1 MRVWSVVLA
10 LLLLAAVGRA
20 PGAAVPSAGVLRAPE
35 VALGSPAQLP
45 KWRRVLAALASEERL
60 LRACLQRTAACRDD
74 RMRAW
79 REAVLAAAGRPLRE
93 RLERVNR
100 FVNGFRYRS
109 DSDLWQQSDYWATPL
124 EFLARSGDCEDYA
137 IAKYATL
144 RLLAVP
150 ERDMRLVVL
159 HDTRRDLVHAVLTVA
174 VDGRRFVLDNL
185 YDRVLPEERLP
196 QYRPYYSVN
205 AEGLWRALPS
215 TRTVRLDAGQLQ
227 PARR

>member
-1 MRVWSVVLA
+1 MRVSTVLLV
-10 LLLLAAVGRA
+10 LLLFAAVGRA
-20 PGAAVPSAGVLRAPE
+20 PAAAVPAAGVLRTPE
-35 VALGSPAQLP
+35 VALGSSARLP
-45 KWRRVLAALASEERL
+45 KWQRVLAALASEERV
-60 LRACLQRTAACRDD
+60 LRACLERVAACRDD
-74 RMRAW
+74 RLRAW
-79 REAVLAAAGRPLRE
+79 REAVRAAAGRPLRE

-144 RLLAVP
+144 RLLGVA
-150 ERDMRLVVL
+150 EGDMRLVVL

-174 VDGRRFVLDNL
+174 VAGRRFVLDNL

-205 AEGLWRALPS
+205 AEGLWRALPT